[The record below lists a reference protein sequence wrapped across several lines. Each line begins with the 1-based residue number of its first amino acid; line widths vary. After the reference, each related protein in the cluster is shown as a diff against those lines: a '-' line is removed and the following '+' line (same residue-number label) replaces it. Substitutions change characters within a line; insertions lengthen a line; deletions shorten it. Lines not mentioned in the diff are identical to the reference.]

1 VLVSSSLFLPLLP
14 LRDIVVFPES
24 LQALFVGRPRSVAA
38 LEAARRATGAAERRI
53 VLSAQRTAKAE
64 EPGAD
69 DIHAVCA
76 IGVVRT
82 LLPLQNS
89 MMKVLVAGEERARIK
104 RFVTAAEAGIE
115 LEPGSTGVEPF
126 IVEVE
131 RLSHL
136 EEAAPGEVANELMP
150 RLMAS
155 FEEFARLSKRLQP
168 EVPKNVAEIAHMG
181 RRADVI
187 AGYVPIKPAD
197 KQALLE
203 QMSVELRVR
212 RLIELIDAESEMVR
226 MQRKVRGRFNKRPET
241 PRDPQ
246 AQAAPPQQSG
256 PQSPEDMQDEFKN
269 ELNDIEARLAK
280 KNLTNEAR
288 ERVARELKKLRMMS
302 MMSAEATVVRSYLD
316 WVAALPW
323 KKYSEDP
330 IDISTAEKIL
340 DEDHF
345 GLEKV
350 KERVLEHLAVQ
361 KLVDRMKGPILC
373 LVGPPGVGK
382 TSLAKSIARATG
394 REFVR
399 LSLGGVRDEA
409 EIRGHRRTYIGALP
423 GKLIASLKRAGT
435 SNPVLLLDEIDKMS
449 TDFRGDPAAAL
460 LEVLDPEQNHSF
472 VDHYL
477 DLDYDLSKVLFICT
491 ANALSGISGPLQD
504 RLEIIRL
511 SGYTDLEKQAIA
523 RQYLIPKQLEANGLA
538 TFAPLGAPG
547 ALVDDDGKPTHTRQ
561 QLGGAKVVFDE
572 SATRKIIHSYTRES
586 GVRNLER
593 EIGTVARKAAIELL
607 KRVGEGAAAN
617 KNVDK
622 NVDNDADG
630 KVADDKTDKVA
641 VAAVVAAAAKANAA
655 AGDATK
661 QPATTKADDAETDEG
676 PAIDVDAERGAEGR
690 LSDDDPKKAALRSR
704 LQGQELRVTP
714 AKVREYLGTERFQR
728 HDKDTVDQIGV
739 TNGLAWTS
747 VGGEM
752 LMTEVSVMPGRGKL
766 VTTGKLGDVMQ
777 ESAQAAM
784 SYVRSRAKQ
793 LGLSQDFYERIDV
806 HIHVPEGATP
816 KDGPSAG
823 ITIATS
829 LVSAVTRIPV
839 RHDVAMTGEI
849 TLRGRVMAIGG
860 LKEKALAAHRAGC
873 KTVIIPADNKKDLPD
888 IPEAVR
894 KKLKFIPVE
903 TVDEVLKVALAVDD
917 PDAFFA
923 RLSQSPGNDVFDET
937 AFKRR
942 KSDRKGDDEE
952 AAKVH

>member
-1 VLVSSSLFLPLLP
+1 MSSSLFLPLLP

-38 LEAARRATGAAERRI
+38 LRAAQRAVGPHERRI

-64 EPGAD
+64 EPGPD
-69 DIHAVCA
+69 DIHVQCA

-104 RFVTAAEAGIE
+104 RFVSAEEAGIE
-115 LEPGSTGVEPF
+115 VERDGGGIEPF

-131 RLSHL
+131 RVASL
-136 EEAAPGEVANELMP
+136 EEDPPADVVDELLP
-150 RLMAS
+150 RLMSS

-168 EVPKNVAEIAHMG
+168 EVPRDVAEIAHVG

-187 AGYVPIKPAD
+187 AGFVPLKPAD

-203 QMSVELRVR
+203 QMNIEMRVR

-241 PRDPQ
+241 PKEPSPQ
-246 AQAAPPQQSG
+246 ASQSPPSSS
-256 PQSPEDMQDEFKN
+256 QSPEDMQDEFKN
-269 ELNDIEARLAK
+269 ELNDLEARLGK
-280 KNLTNEAR
+280 KNLTKEAR

-323 KKYSEDP
+323 KSYSEDP

-350 KERVLEHLAVQ
+350 KERILEHLAVQ

-477 DLDYDLSKVLFICT
+477 DLDYDLSKVLFLCT
-491 ANALSGISGPLQD
+491 ANSLSGISGPLQD

-538 TFAPLGAPG
+538 TFAPQGVGGVPSGDGEHGRRQLSGAQV
-547 ALVDDDGKPTHTRQ
+547 LFDDGAIK
-561 QLGGAKVVFDE
+561 KV
-572 SATRKIIHSYTRES
+572 IHSYTRES

-607 KRVGEGAAAN
+607 KRVGEASDGTATVTGNDLVGGGKEAPEPPEFGTGAA
-617 KNVDK
+617 
-622 NVDNDADG
+622 
-630 KVADDKTDKVA
+630 TETSRA
-641 VAAVVAAAAKANAA
+641 VEE
-655 AGDATK
+655 
-661 QPATTKADDAETDEG
+661 AETDEG
-676 PAIDVDAERGAEGR
+676 PALDVEAIEQRENAARAAE
-690 LSDDDPKKAALRSR
+690 DDPKKALLRSR
-704 LQGQELRVTP
+704 LSGQELRVTP

-728 HDKDTVDQIGV
+728 HDKDSVDHVGV
-739 TNGLAWTS
+739 TNGLAWTA

-752 LMTEVSVMPGRGKL
+752 LTTEVIVVPGRGKL
-766 VTTGKLGDVMQ
+766 VSTGKLGDVMQ

-829 LVSAVTRIPV
+829 LVSSVTRIPV

-873 KTVIIPADNKKDLPD
+873 KTVVIPADNKKDLPD

-917 PDAFFA
+917 PEAFFV
-923 RLSQSPGNDVFDET
+923 RLSQSPGNDVFDES

-942 KSDRKGDDEE
+942 KTDRKSDEE
-952 AAKVH
+952 ETAKVH